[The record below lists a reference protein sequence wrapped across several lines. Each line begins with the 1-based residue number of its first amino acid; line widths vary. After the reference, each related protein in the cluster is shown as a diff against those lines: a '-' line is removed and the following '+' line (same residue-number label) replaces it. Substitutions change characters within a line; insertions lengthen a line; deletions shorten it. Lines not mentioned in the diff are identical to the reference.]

1 MQLILALDKNGTEAD
16 MSIIKEMFHEF
27 CKQTKVSDYII
38 IYPQENV
45 RVSMMR
51 NFSLKY
57 ADKQFIIFRD
67 DDDISS
73 SINSIIKQCINY
85 GKEWKTNKI
94 LKMFSLPLEQSYDGK
109 SYENRN
115 LGMYTMIIPQS
126 MKNYVMNIPTHEG
139 GEDVITIC
147 VLLMRGFL
155 QKGHPFSDRAYDS
168 SNIETLHDVISG
180 KATIDLN
187 QNIIKYTTGK
197 ERRFIMH
204 SDSAGDIAA
213 EYIIKIIKLYNRYLY
228 EMTPEDYR
236 KGMIGISTMIDNI
249 FKFETSDSFADIKTF
264 MYMYAEESRSMN
276 INNYKNNIE
285 AIRMQYIMD
294 IFIPDNKF
302 VIASPNAFSYGNV
315 KSPISMN
322 PISDNMEY
330 DNTYRYQSIMAGVE
344 NIIPFTVTEE
354 EAKKNLTRYIH
365 PDEQRIVNLEYP
377 DKHRTQDVQWVE
389 YKDKER
395 KTPLFSSHDDINAY
409 NYKIKHD
416 PISMLH
422 GGEIKTMIINILIVL
437 IIVVIIV
444 IVVVY
449 YTQYGYIKNLIPI
462 HAHI

>member
-1 MQLILALDKNGTEAD
+1 
-16 MSIIKEMFHEF
+16 
-27 CKQTKVSDYII
+27 
-38 IYPQENV
+38 
-45 RVSMMR
+45 
-51 NFSLKY
+51 
-57 ADKQFIIFRD
+57 
-67 DDDISS
+67 
-73 SINSIIKQCINY
+73 
-85 GKEWKTNKI
+85 
-94 LKMFSLPLEQSYDGK
+94 
-109 SYENRN
+109 
-115 LGMYTMIIPQS
+115 MIIPQS

-285 AIRMQYIMD
+285 AIRTLVRRAMSKGYYEGVNLYLAYCDDCGHQELEMD
-294 IFIPDNKF
+294 VCPKCG
-302 VIASPNAFSYGNV
+302 S
-315 KSPISMN
+315 
-322 PISDNMEY
+322 
-330 DNTYRYQSIMAGVE
+330 
-344 NIIPFTVTEE
+344 
-354 EAKKNLTRYIH
+354 KNLTKIDRMNGYLSYSRVHGDTRLNDAKMAEIA
-365 PDEQRIVNLEYP
+365 
-377 DKHRTQDVQWVE
+377 
-389 YKDKER
+389 ER
-395 KTPLFSSHDDINAY
+395 V
-409 NYKIKHD
+409 
-416 PISMLH
+416 SM
-422 GGEIKTMIINILIVL
+422 
-437 IIVVIIV
+437 
-444 IVVVY
+444 
-449 YTQYGYIKNLIPI
+449 
-462 HAHI
+462 